1 MSTTFPLDGKRVR
14 FAGGTDVGRKRD
26 HNEDAFVV
34 AELRAAGALLIV
46 VGLILAL
53 YGLTK
58 KRLLL
63 GKMGGNAIK
72 IIGMRALMP
81 KSTLALVEVRGKEY
95 LLGVGSDGIRL
106 LVDLSQDDAGSKKPD
121 FESVLAEQQ

>member
-1 MSTTFPLDGKRVR
+1 MQALVAGLFLLLFPTTVCAAESLSMGSAVLQMSW
-14 FAGGTDVGRKRD
+14 
-26 HNEDAFVV
+26 
-34 AELRAAGALLIV
+34 ALLIV

-72 IIGMRALMP
+72 IIEIRALMP

-95 LLGVGSDGIRL
+95 LLGIGSDGIRL
-106 LVDLSQDDAGSKKPD
+106 LADLSQDDAGNDKPD

>member
-1 MSTTFPLDGKRVR
+1 MQPLGATLLLLLLPAPVYAADSLSMGSAVLQMSW
-14 FAGGTDVGRKRD
+14 
-26 HNEDAFVV
+26 
-34 AELRAAGALLIV
+34 ALLIV

-72 IIGMRALMP
+72 IIEMRALMP